1 MKRGVSD
8 IKDHKWF
15 TSAAVDWDAI
25 FERRVAAPYL
35 PRVPTQDDHH
45 NYEEYEEEPIVDN
58 PSAVDKYRVLF
69 ADF

>member
-1 MKRGVSD
+1 MVVVRLVM
-8 IKDHKWF
+8 
-15 TSAAVDWDAI
+15 
-25 FERRVAAPYL
+25 VASFL

-45 NYEEYEEEPIVDN
+45 NYEEYEEELIVDN